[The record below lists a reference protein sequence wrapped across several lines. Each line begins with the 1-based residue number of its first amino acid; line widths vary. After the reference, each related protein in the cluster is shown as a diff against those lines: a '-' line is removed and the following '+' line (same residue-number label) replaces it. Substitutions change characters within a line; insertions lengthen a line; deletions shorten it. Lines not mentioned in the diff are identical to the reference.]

1 MTLPELMCKIWDGDE
16 NEFFTW
22 LDMNRVE
29 YNANALAAE
38 LGIAT
43 TEFVETTRA
52 SQFRYDEAQKLEDLL
67 ASIAAKL
74 GIAIPLEESWGY
86 NRAISYVDFERWES
100 GFWTLYTAMGG
111 IGERIPA
118 GKVLVTYSAT
128 LFASDW
134 RGAGPYYQDLTLPAV
149 MMSTDAVA
157 YLPHI
162 ATIEQRMQEYDASL
176 TVRHVSDRKVRVYTL
191 QALPTEDLPI
201 RISLEGLPMHEIIS
215 LTKDGWTGSGPWT
228 QTVTLSG
235 TPANAVIGPHDGM
248 TDAAVLAMADAIISV
263 SAISGSSVTVRAVGT
278 KPTIDLDPAIMW
290 EASETV

>member
-16 NEFFTW
+16 GEFFTW

-29 YNANALAAE
+29 FNVNALAIEA
-38 LGIAT
+38 GIQT
-43 TEFVETTRA
+43 TEFIETSRT
-52 SQFRYDEAQKLEDLL
+52 SQFRYDEAQKLERLL
-67 ASIAAKL
+67 ATVASSL
-74 GIAIPLEESWGY
+74 GIAIPLEDSWASG
-86 NRAISYVDFERWES
+86 RSVSYVDFERWES

-118 GKVLVTYSAT
+118 GKTLVTYTAM

-134 RGAGPYYQDLTLPAV
+134 QGTGPYHQDLVMPAV
-149 MMSTDAVA
+149 MMSTEAVA

-162 ATIEQRMQEYDASL
+162 ATMEQRMAEYDASL
-176 TVRHVSDRKVRVYTL
+176 IVRHVSDRKVRIYAL
-191 QALPTEDLPI
+191 QARPTADLPI
-201 RISLEGLPMHEIIS
+201 RISLEGLPMHETIN
-215 LTKDGWTGSGPWT
+215 LTKDGWAGSGPWT

-263 SAISGSSVTVRAVGT
+263 SAIDGTSITVRAVGT
-278 KPTIDLDPAIMW
+278 KPTIDIDPAIMW
-290 EASETV
+290 EASETE

>member
-1 MTLPELMCKIWDGDE
+1 MTLPELMCKMWDGDE
-16 NEFFTW
+16 GEFFTW

-29 YNANALAAE
+29 FNANALAIEA
-38 LGIAT
+38 GIQT
-43 TEFVETTRA
+43 TEFIETSRT
-52 SQFRYDEAQKLEDLL
+52 SQFRYDEAQKLERLL
-67 ASIAAKL
+67 ATVASQL
-74 GIAIPLEESWGY
+74 GIAIPLEDSWASG
-86 NRAISYVDFERWES
+86 RSVSYVDFERWES

-176 TVRHVSDRKVRVYTL
+176 TVRHVSDRRVRVYAL
-191 QALPTEDLPI
+191 QARPTADLPI
-201 RISLEGLPMHEIIS
+201 RISLEGLPMHETIN
-215 LTKDGWTGSGPWT
+215 LTKNGWAGSGPWT

-263 SAISGSSVTVRAVGT
+263 STIDGTSITVRAVGT
-278 KPTIDLDPAIMW
+278 KPTIDLNPVIMW
-290 EASETV
+290 EASETE